1 MTGLELSKQRL
12 QKAKGKSLVDLLKK
26 EGIELTDTGSYYR
39 CLSPLRTE
47 GNGSFDINKRSGKWH
62 DRGNGKKGDIL
73 DYVML
78 QKGLSLM
85 CAVDFLLG
93 DNSLDIPVYVP
104 EKREK
109 DSIEVSSIEPLSDPR
124 LISFAKSRMFN
135 MDVAT
140 KWLHQAQVSF
150 PYGKNPNRSY
160 SCLAWKNDSGGYEFR
175 GTFLKVSNAP
185 KNITT
190 IKGVSTDNVVM
201 LFEGNPDFLSYLT
214 FYGFM
219 NPQYDTIVLNSLS
232 FLGAILPMLQGKMIL
247 WYGQND
253 KASERAYRRLKRE
266 GIVVTDKRWLYKEY
280 KDFNEFLVGSSVSK
294 MSKLLNTVYGKE

>member
-12 QKAKGKSLVDLLKK
+12 QKAKSKSLADLLKK
-26 EGIELTDTGSYYR
+26 EGFELTDTGSYYR

-47 GNGSFDINKRSGKWH
+47 GNGSFDINKRTGKFH

-73 DYVML
+73 DYIML
-78 QKGLSLM
+78 QKGLSLTG
-85 CAVDFLLG
+85 AVDFLLG
-93 DNSLDIPVYVP
+93 DSSLDIPVYVP
-104 EKREK
+104 EKRDK
-109 DSIEVSSIEPLSDPR
+109 DSIEVSSIETLSDPR
-124 LISFAKSRMFN
+124 LIDFAKSRKFD

-140 KWLHQAQVSF
+140 KWLRQAQVRF
-150 PYGKNPNRSY
+150 PYGKNPGRHY

-175 GTFLKVSNAP
+175 STFLKVSNAP

-190 IKGVSTDNVVM
+190 IKGVSDEKVVM

-232 FLGAILPMLQGKMIL
+232 FLGAILPMIQGKLIL

-266 GIVVTDKRWLYKEY
+266 GFVVTDKRWLFKDY
-280 KDFNEFLVGSSVSK
+280 KDFNKFLVEASESK
-294 MSKLLNTVYGKE
+294 MSKLLNTVW